1 VGQINVTIGG
11 RSYPLACRDGEEE
24 RLNRLAAHVDA
35 KAADLQ
41 GALGQ
46 MSEPRLLLMS
56 AILIADEFFDLK
68 ERDPSLGD
76 TIATNAL
83 EKAAQRV
90 EAIVA
95 ALEKR
100 RANAWISSRR
110 ILPGARDANI
120 PEAISTSK
128 GAVPVRILVRPYGA
142 HLTLLAS
149 EDIPANGRGGSAT
162 HF

>member
-11 RSYPLACRDGEEE
+11 RSYPLACRDGEED

-56 AILIADEFFDLK
+56 AILIADELFDLK

-76 TIATNAL
+76 TIAANAL
-83 EKAAQRV
+83 EKAAERV
-90 EAIVA
+90 EAVVA

-100 RANAWISSRR
+100 RA
-110 ILPGARDANI
+110 
-120 PEAISTSK
+120 
-128 GAVPVRILVRPYGA
+128 
-142 HLTLLAS
+142 
-149 EDIPANGRGGSAT
+149 SA
-162 HF
+162 

>member
-1 VGQINVTIGG
+1 MGQINVTIGG

-100 RANAWISSRR
+100 RANA
-110 ILPGARDANI
+110 
-120 PEAISTSK
+120 
-128 GAVPVRILVRPYGA
+128 
-142 HLTLLAS
+142 
-149 EDIPANGRGGSAT
+149 
-162 HF
+162 

>member
-11 RSYPLACRDGEEE
+11 RSYPLACRDGEED

-56 AILIADEFFDLK
+56 AILIADELFEIR

-76 TIATNAL
+76 TIATTAL
-83 EKAAQRV
+83 EKAAERV
-90 EAIVA
+90 EAVVA

-100 RANAWISSRR
+100 RA
-110 ILPGARDANI
+110 
-120 PEAISTSK
+120 
-128 GAVPVRILVRPYGA
+128 
-142 HLTLLAS
+142 
-149 EDIPANGRGGSAT
+149 SA
-162 HF
+162 